1 MILQAL
7 YDYYK
12 RKSAD
17 PESGIAPPGFEVKEI
32 PFLLVIDKE
41 GRLLNIEDTR
51 EGEGKLKRAKRYLV
65 PQSVKRA
72 SNIAANLLWDN
83 AEYVLGIS
91 IKTTKVD
98 RLREMHQSFIERIE
112 KELAHVEDDALFAV
126 KNFLRN
132 VEESKIAQTGAWK
145 DIHATNPFI
154 SFRFNEDLDLVCQRN
169 RIFEALK
176 WNKSSEDVPN
186 LCLITGEKQPTE
198 ILHSAIKGVYGA
210 QSTGANIMSF
220 NLDAFKSFNKDQGMN
235 APVGKSAAFAYTTGL
250 NYLLRKDSRQ
260 KLLVGDATMVFWAE
274 RPNKLET
281 QLADIFGEPPK
292 DDPDRQINAVRSLY
306 RSIDAG
312 AFADNGGDTI
322 FFVLGLSPNAA
333 RIAIRYWSV
342 STVTE
347 LAGRIKQHFE
357 DLEIIRRTIGKN
369 PDPEFLSLFRILV
382 SVAIQGKSDNIIP
395 NLSGDIMRSIL
406 DGTPYPRT
414 LLNAAIRRV
423 RASHEVTYAIAS
435 ILKAYLNRRIRI
447 LKLKQKEVSVMLDGD
462 NQNIG
467 YRLGRLFAVLEKAQ
481 EEANPG
487 LNATIRDRYYGAASS
502 TPVTVFPILMKLKN
516 HHIAKLENRG
526 RAVNLERLLGAIMEE
541 IIDFPAHLSMED
553 QGRFAVGYYH
563 QRQDF
568 FKKSQKED

>member
-72 SNIAANLLWDN
+72 SNIVANLLWDN

-91 IKTTKVD
+91 IKTTKID
-98 RLREMHQSFIERIE
+98 RLREMHQSFVERIE

-126 KNFLRN
+126 KKFLRN
-132 VEESKIAQTGAWK
+132 VEESKIAQAGAWK

-169 RIFEALK
+169 RIIEALK

-210 QSTGANIMSF
+210 QSTGANIVSF
-220 NLDAFKSFNKDQGMN
+220 NLDAFKSFDKDQGMN

-306 RSIDAG
+306 RSVDAG
-312 AFADNGGDTI
+312 AFADNGGDTK

-333 RIAIRYWSV
+333 RIAIRFWSV

-347 LAGRIKQHFE
+347 LAERIKQHFE
-357 DLEIIRRTIGKN
+357 DLGIVRRTSGRN

-395 NLSGDIMRSIL
+395 NLSGDVMRAIL
-406 DGTPYPRT
+406 EGTIYPRT

-423 RASHEVTYAIAS
+423 RASHEVTYALAS
-435 ILKAYLNRRIRI
+435 ILKAYLSRRVRI
-447 LKLKQKEVSVMLDGD
+447 LKLKEKEVSVMLDGD

-526 RAVNLERLLGAIMEE
+526 RAVNLERLLGDIMEE
-541 IIDFPAHLSMED
+541 ITDFPAHLSMED
-553 QGRFAVGYYH
+553 QGRFAIGYYH
-563 QRQDF
+563 QRHDF
-568 FKKSQKED
+568 FKKSQKEE